1 MQTSPFRALAHYRS
15 LPQIVS
21 WRRLLVAAAA
31 RASYAMVP
39 LGTMSA
45 ITSSTGSVALGGLA
59 TGVVSLSTAIA
70 SPFIGRWSDY
80 SGQRRM
86 LLIMTPL
93 SATSLGLL
101 LLSALMGWSDWR
113 LWISCLLAGV
123 TSLPIGSLTRARWVS
138 HALTPRLLATA
149 FSYESMVDELMFVFG
164 PVLVGVTAVFFPAAP
179 LALAAALVSVA
190 GGLFAYHA
198 PRRLNEPQV
207 AEDQRRPS
215 IPRVL
220 WAIAPAIVA
229 MMAIGTLFGS
239 TQAGLTG
246 MAAALGVPGQAG
258 VVYGAMGIGSAIMA
272 IMVVVIPESMIP
284 AMRVGFP
291 ALIAGGAMW
300 ITGHLSS
307 MGAIAAVLF
316 LAGLNIG
323 IMLVTSFTNA
333 ERLSPP
339 GGLAVA
345 MTAMPAAITVGVSTG
360 SILGGFVASQ
370 YGPHAA
376 FMVSACA
383 CAVAAVSALPLLRRS
398 SAPASTV

>member
-31 RASYAMVP
+31 RAPYAMVP

-45 ITSSTGSVALGGLA
+45 ITSSTASVALGGLA
-59 TGVVSLSTAIA
+59 TGVVSLSTALA

-80 SGQRRM
+80 AGQRRM

-93 SATSLGLL
+93 SALSLGLL

-113 LWISCLLAGV
+113 LWVSCLLAGV

-138 HALTPRLLATA
+138 RSLTPRLLATA

-164 PVLVGVTAVFFPAAP
+164 PVLVGLTAVFFPAAP
-179 LALAAALVSVA
+179 LALAVALVSVA

-198 PRRLNEPQV
+198 PRSLSEPQM
-207 AEDQRRPS
+207 AEGQRRPG

-229 MMAIGTLFGS
+229 MIAIGTLFGS
-239 TQAGLTG
+239 TQAGLT
-246 MAAALGVPGQAG
+246 ALANALGAPGQAG
-258 VVYGAMGIGSAIMA
+258 IIYGAMGIGSALMA
-272 IMVVVIPESMIP
+272 IMVVVIPESMTP
-284 AMRVGFP
+284 AMRLGFP
-291 ALIAGGAMW
+291 AIIAGAAMW
-300 ITGHLSS
+300 LVGFLSS
-307 MGAIAAVLF
+307 MGVIAGVLF

-345 MTAMPAAITVGVSTG
+345 MTAMPAAITVGVSAG
-360 SILGGFVASQ
+360 SILGGFAASQ
-370 YGPHAA
+370 AGPQAA
-376 FMVSACA
+376 FLVSATA
-383 CAVAAVSALPLLRRS
+383 CAIAALSALPLIRRS
-398 SAPASTV
+398 TAAV

>member
-59 TGVVSLSTAIA
+59 TGVVSLSTALA

-80 SGQRRM
+80 AGQRRM

-93 SATSLGLL
+93 SALSLGLL

-113 LWISCLLAGV
+113 LWLSCLLAGL

-138 HALTPRLLATA
+138 HSLTPRLLATA

-164 PVLVGVTAVFFPAAP
+164 PVLVGLTAVFFPAAP
-179 LALAAALVSVA
+179 LALAVALVSVA

-198 PRRLNEPQV
+198 PRTLTDSQI
-207 AEDQRRPS
+207 AEGQRRPS

-229 MMAIGTLFGS
+229 MTAIGTLFGS
-239 TQAGLTG
+239 TQAGLT
-246 MAAALGVPGQAG
+246 ALASAIGAPGQAG

-272 IMVVVIPESMIP
+272 IMVVVIPESMTP
-284 AMRVGFP
+284 PMRVAFP
-291 ALIAGGAMW
+291 ALFAGVAMW
-300 ITGHLSS
+300 IASHLSS
-307 MGAIAAVLF
+307 MAVIAGVLF

-345 MTAMPAAITVGVSTG
+345 MTAMPAAITIGVSAG
-360 SILGGFVASQ
+360 SIFGGFTASEA
-370 YGPHAA
+370 GPHAA
-376 FMVSACA
+376 FLVSVAA
-383 CAVAAVSALPLLRRS
+383 CAVAALSALPLIARS
-398 SAPASTV
+398 RATT

>member
-59 TGVVSLSTAIA
+59 TGVVSLSTAVA

-80 SGQRRM
+80 AGQRRM

-93 SATSLGLL
+93 SALSLGLL

-113 LWISCLLAGV
+113 LWLSCLLTGV

-138 HALTPRLLATA
+138 HSLSPRLLATA

-164 PVLVGVTAVFFPAAP
+164 PVLVGLTAVFFPAAP
-179 LALAAALVSVA
+179 LALAATMVSIA

-198 PRRLNEPQV
+198 PRTLHEPQI
-207 AEDQRRPS
+207 AEGERRPS

-229 MMAIGTLFGS
+229 MIAIGTLFGS
-239 TQAGLTG
+239 TQAGLTA
-246 MAAALGVPGQAG
+246 MADALGVPGQAG

-272 IMVVVIPESMIP
+272 IMVVVIPESFTP

-291 ALIAGGAMW
+291 AIIAGAAMW
-300 ITGHLSS
+300 TAGSLTS
-307 MGAIAAVLF
+307 MSVIAAVLF
-316 LAGLNIG
+316 VAGLNIG
-323 IMLVTSFTNA
+323 IMMVTSFTNA

-345 MTAMPAAITVGVSTG
+345 MTAMPAAITVGVSAG
-360 SILGGFVASQ
+360 SITGGFAASQ
-370 YGPHAA
+370 AGAHAA
-376 FMVSACA
+376 FLVSVAA
-383 CAVAAVSALPLLRRS
+383 CAVAALSALPLVSRS
-398 SAPASTV
+398 PQSG